1 MGQASDQRK
10 VFIRIAG
17 NPYGIDKMDNPIEL
31 ITEGTLTKA
40 GDAYMI
46 EYDESELSGLVGTR
60 TFIEVHEGSVF
71 LRREGSFPSQMF
83 FEQGK
88 KYVNI
93 VDTPYGEMEMG
104 VFATKVDCHVN
115 EDEGDLRLDYLI
127 DISGRNAGP
136 SWLTV
141 SYAPH
146 IVRKDLSLDNTV
158 C

>member
-1 MGQASDQRK
+1 MGQAADQQK
-10 VFIRIAG
+10 IFIRISG

-31 ITEGTLTKA
+31 ITEGILTHV

-60 TFIEVHEGSVF
+60 TTIRVHDKSVF
-71 LRREGSFPSQMF
+71 LQREGSFPSQMF

-88 KYVNI
+88 KYINM
-93 VDTPYGEMEMG
+93 VDTPYGELEMG
-104 VFATKVDCHVN
+104 VLATRVDCRVSDN
-115 EDEGDLRLDYLI
+115 EGDLKLNYLI
-127 DISGRNAGP
+127 DISGRQAGP

-141 SYAPH
+141 SYSPQ
-146 IVRKDLSLDNTV
+146 IVRKDLSLDNTI

>member
-1 MGQASDQRK
+1 MGQAFGQQK
-10 VFIRIAG
+10 VFIHISG
-17 NPYGIDKMDNPIEL
+17 NPYGIDKMDQPIEL
-31 ITEGTLTKA
+31 ITEGTLTRA

-46 EYDESELSGLVGTR
+46 EYDESELSGLTGTR
-60 TFIEVHEGSVF
+60 TIIQVIDQSVF
-71 LRREGSFPSQMF
+71 LRREGSYPSQMF

-93 VDTPYGEMEMG
+93 VDTPYGELEMG
-104 VFATKVDCHVN
+104 VFATRVDCHVN
-115 EDEGDLRLDYLI
+115 DMEGDVRLDYLV
-127 DISGRNAGP
+127 DISGRQAGL

-141 SYAPH
+141 SYSHH